1 MMCMHCVK
9 HVNDALS
16 KVSGVSSVNVSLDD
30 KNAVVT
36 LSTDVSD
43 STLKA
48 AVENAGYDVV
58 SIK

>member
-1 MMCMHCVK
+1 MHCVK